1 MGGRRLLYHLYE
13 LNLAAAAPLNAAAG
27 FSQIFWT
34 HPRNPLSTT
43 TLGRTMAASMEI
55 MERTTRR
62 FRRPEFGITE
72 VKIGDRK
79 IAVTETAVWSKAF
92 CRLLHFKKAVS
103 TKDRSLPKL
112 LMVAP
117 MSGHFA
123 TLLRGTVESML
134 PFADVYVTDWI
145 DAREVPMAQGKFDLD
160 DYIDYLFEML
170 AVTGPNTHVM
180 AVCQPSVPVL
190 AAVSLMSAR
199 KDPNLPKSMILMG
212 GPIDTRRNPTVV
224 NRYAVERGVDWF
236 RHNAIA
242 EVPFMHPGH
251 GRLVYPG
258 FMQLSGF
265 VAMNLDR
272 HVDAHREL
280 YWHLVEGNVAKASK
294 QKEFYDEYLSVMDL
308 TGEFYLQTVEE
319 VFIKHALAV
328 GSFTHRGE
336 RVDPSAITRTALFT
350 VEGERDDISGVG
362 QTQAAHELCKNI
374 PATLRDHHLQKGVGH
389 FGVFN
394 GSHFMRETV
403 PKLVAFMGCAKR

>member
-1 MGGRRLLYHLYE
+1 LLYHLYE
-13 LNLAAAAPLNAAAG
+13 LNQAAAAPLNAAAG

-43 TLGRTMAASMEI
+43 PLGRTMAASMEI

-72 VKIGDRK
+72 VKIGNQRL
-79 IAVTETAVWSKAF
+79 AVTETAIWHKPF
-92 CRLLHFKKAVS
+92 CRLLHFQKTGSAKG
-103 TKDRSLPKL
+103 KGLPKL

-123 TLLRGTVESML
+123 TLLRGTVEAML

-145 DAREVPMAQGKFDLD
+145 DAREVPLALGQFSLD

-170 AVTGPNTHVM
+170 ALLGPDAHVM

-190 AAVSLMSAR
+190 AAVSLMAAR
-199 KDPNLPKSMILMG
+199 KDKNLPRSMILMG

-224 NRYAVERGVDWF
+224 NRYAEERGVDWF
-236 RHNAIA
+236 RRNAIV
-242 EVPFMHPGH
+242 EVPPMHPGQ

-265 VAMNLDR
+265 VAMNLER

-308 TGEFYLQTVEE
+308 TAEFYLQTVEE
-319 VFIKHALAV
+319 VFVKHALAV

-336 RVDPSAITRTALFT
+336 RVDPGAIARTALFT

-362 QTQAAHELCKNI
+362 QTEAAHELCKNI
-374 PATLRDHHLQKGVGH
+374 PDSLRGHHLQKGVGH

-394 GSHFMRETV
+394 GSHFRRETV
-403 PKLVAFMGCAKR
+403 PKLVAFMDSTKS

>member
-1 MGGRRLLYHLYE
+1 LLYHLYE

-34 HPRNPLSTT
+34 HPGNPLSTT

-62 FRRPEFGITE
+62 FRRPEFGINN
-72 VKIGDRK
+72 VKIGNRK
-79 IAVTETAVWSKAF
+79 IAVTETAIWSKPF

-103 TKDRSLPKL
+103 SKDRPLPKL

-134 PFADVYVTDWI
+134 PFADIYVTDWI
-145 DAREVPMAQGKFDLD
+145 DAREVPVAEGKFDLD
-160 DYIDYLFEML
+160 HYIDYLFEIL
-170 AVTGPNTHVM
+170 AVTGPDTHVM

-236 RHNAIA
+236 RRNAIA

-374 PATLRDHHLQKGVGH
+374 PASLRDHHLQNGVGH

-403 PKLVAFMGCAKR
+403 PKLVAFMSSAER

>member
-1 MGGRRLLYHLYE
+1 MLYHLYE
-13 LNLAAAAPLNAAAG
+13 LNQAAAAPLNAAAG

-43 TLGRTMAASMEI
+43 ALGRTMAASMEI

-72 VKIGDRK
+72 AKIGNRK
-79 IAVTETAVWSKAF
+79 VAITETAIWSKAF
-92 CRLLHFKKAVS
+92 CRLLHFKKSSSANGK
-103 TKDRSLPKL
+103 TLPKL

-123 TLLRGTVESML
+123 TLLRGTVEAML

-145 DAREVPMAQGKFDLD
+145 DAREVPAAQGQFDLD

-170 AVTGPNTHVM
+170 AVLGPETHVM
-180 AVCQPSVPVL
+180 GVCQPSVPVL
-190 AAVSLMSAR
+190 AAVALMSAR
-199 KDPNLPKSMILMG
+199 KDPNLPQSMILMG

-224 NRYAVERGVDWF
+224 NHYAVERGVDWF
-236 RHNAIA
+236 RGNSIV

-265 VAMNLDR
+265 VAMNLER

-308 TGEFYLQTVEE
+308 TAEFYLQTVEQ

-328 GSFTHRGE
+328 GGFVHRGT
-336 RVDPSAITRTALFT
+336 RVDPTAISRTALFT

-374 PATLRDHHLQKGVGH
+374 PASLRGHHLQTGVGH

-394 GSHFMRETV
+394 GSHFRRETV
-403 PKLVAFMGCAKR
+403 PKLVAFMDSVKS

>member
-1 MGGRRLLYHLYE
+1 MLYHLYE
-13 LNLAAAAPLNAAAG
+13 LNRAAAAPLNAAAG

-43 TLGRTMAASMEI
+43 ALGRTMAASMEI

-62 FRRPEFGITE
+62 FRRPEFGISE
-72 VKIGDRK
+72 AKIGNRK
-79 IAVTETAVWSKAF
+79 VAIAETVIWNKPF
-92 CRLLHFKKAVS
+92 CRLLHFKKSAS
-103 TKDRSLPKL
+103 SRDRPLPKL

-123 TLLRGTVESML
+123 TLLRGTVEAML

-145 DAREVPMAQGKFDLD
+145 DAREVPLAQGPFDLD
-160 DYIDYLFEML
+160 DYIDYLFDML
-170 AVTGPNTHVM
+170 AVTGPDTHVM

-236 RHNAIA
+236 RRNAIA
-242 EVPFMHPGH
+242 EVPFMHPGQ

-280 YWHLVEGNVAKASK
+280 YWHLVEGNVAEASK

-328 GSFTHRGE
+328 GSFDHRGE
-336 RVDPSAITRTALFT
+336 RVDPAAIARTALFT

-362 QTQAAHELCKNI
+362 QTQAAHDLCKNI
-374 PATLRDHHLQKGVGH
+374 PASLRGHHLQNGVGH

-394 GSHFMRETV
+394 GSHFRRETV
-403 PKLVAFMGCAKR
+403 PKLVAFMGSVKS